1 MPIRFP
7 AKQKDRQASILV
19 CNLGEALQNTLKN
32 NCIIFKMIRTF
43 QNDEPYISHE
53 MNTIVQGGIKLANT
67 R

>member
-1 MPIRFP
+1 MPIRFLP
-7 AKQKDRQASILV
+7 KQKDRQASILV
-19 CNLGEALQNTLKN
+19 CNLGEAFQNTLKN